1 MSDSPETND
10 RTVIL
15 DASALIAWLGAESGK
30 EVVEPLLPES
40 LVSALNWSET
50 LEALAEFGVDRDEAR
65 AVLPMIEV
73 VPFSEPQAVLAAAMR
88 PSTRSLGLSL
98 ADRACLS
105 LAMFRECPV
114 YTADRA
120 WAGLDIGVDVKLI
133 Y

>member
-1 MSDSPETND
+1 MSDRD
-10 RTVIL
+10 AIL
-15 DASALIAWLGAESGK
+15 DASALIAWLGGESGAAL
-30 EVVEPLLPES
+30 VEPLLPRS

-50 LEALAEFGVDRDEAR
+50 LETLAEFGVDRDEAR

-88 PSTRSLGLSL
+88 PTTRSLGLSL

-105 LAMFRECPV
+105 LAMLRNCPI

-133 Y
+133 S